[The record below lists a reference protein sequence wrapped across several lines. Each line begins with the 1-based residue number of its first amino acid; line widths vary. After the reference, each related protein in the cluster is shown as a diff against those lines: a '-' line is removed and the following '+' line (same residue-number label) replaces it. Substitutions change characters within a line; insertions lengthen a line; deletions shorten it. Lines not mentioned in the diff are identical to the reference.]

1 MIINSHL
8 MSRHSPY
15 AYTASCYSPKMFT
28 SLIERVC
35 YSHLFRVVM
44 NWKKLVTN
52 KYIIASLAFIA
63 LLFFSDRNS
72 IIDQYKLR
80 AQYKKT
86 KQEYLF
92 YQQQIEDARK
102 QRDELFTSDKNLEKF
117 AREKYLMKKDDE
129 DVFVFV
135 PKDSI
140 K

>member
-1 MIINSHL
+1 
-8 MSRHSPY
+8 
-15 AYTASCYSPKMFT
+15 MFT
-28 SLIERVC
+28 SLIELKRI
-35 YSHLFRVVM
+35 SSLFRIFM

-72 IIDQYKLR
+72 IIDQFKLR
-80 AQYKKT
+80 AQYRKT

-140 K
+140 R